1 LFTVTRTSS
10 LPARASAA
18 TCRTVAATS
27 AVSVLVMDCTTMGC
41 PDPMGTPPT
50 RTVTVERRMVGGMAG
65 NITSCMPDTAQGN
78 PCRAAITGVATYVP
92 DRIVTN
98 AELART
104 LDTSD
109 EWIATRTGIRER
121 RMGAPGQ
128 TTSTM
133 GAEAVRRLM
142 AAKGLRP
149 QDVEALIVATV
160 TPDMLFPATAC
171 LIQDQLG
178 MANVWGFDL
187 SAACSGFLYALTT
200 GAQFVASGAHRR
212 VIVVGADLM
221 SAIIDPLDRTTAV
234 LFGDGAG
241 AVLLEPAEA
250 GFGILDFLH
259 RVDGSGRTDLMMP
272 AGGSLKPASA
282 ETVAARE
289 HFLKQNGRTVFKF
302 AVSRM
307 AESVERLL
315 DRNGLKAT
323 DLAVVI
329 PHQANQRILDATADR
344 LGVAH
349 DRMASVI
356 ARYGNTTAATLPLA
370 LDDVVQGGRLTRGD
384 LAVFVAV
391 GAGFTVGA
399 TLVRWG

>member
-1 LFTVTRTSS
+1 MSQTSPGS
-10 LPARASAA
+10 PR
-18 TCRTVAATS
+18 
-27 AVSVLVMDCTTMGC
+27 G
-41 PDPMGTPPT
+41 
-50 RTVTVERRMVGGMAG
+50 
-65 NITSCMPDTAQGN
+65 
-78 PCRAAITGVATYVP
+78 AAITGLATYVP
-92 DRIVTN
+92 ERVVTN

-109 EWIATRTGIRER
+109 DWIVTRTGIRER
-121 RMGAPGQ
+121 RVGAPGE

-142 AAKGLRP
+142 AAKGLGRE
-149 QDVEALIVATV
+149 DIDLLIVATV
-160 TPDMLFPATAC
+160 TPDMVFPPTAC
-171 LIQDQLG
+171 LIQDRLG
-178 MANVWGFDL
+178 MQQVWGFDL

-200 GAQFVASGAHRR
+200 GTQFVASGVHRR
-212 VIVVGADLM
+212 VVVVGADLM

-241 AVLLEPAEA
+241 AVLLEAAEP

-259 RVDGSGRTDLMMP
+259 RVDGSGRSDLMMP
-272 AGGSLKPASA
+272 AGGSLRPASA
-282 ETVAARE
+282 ATVAARE
-289 HFLKQNGRTVFKF
+289 HYLKQNGRTVFKF
-302 AVSRM
+302 AVSQM
-307 AESVERLL
+307 ADSVERLL
-315 DRNGLKAT
+315 ERNGLKAS

-344 LGVAH
+344 LGLPH

-370 LDDVVQGGRLTRGD
+370 LEDVLRAGKLARGD

-399 TLVRWG
+399 TLVRWS